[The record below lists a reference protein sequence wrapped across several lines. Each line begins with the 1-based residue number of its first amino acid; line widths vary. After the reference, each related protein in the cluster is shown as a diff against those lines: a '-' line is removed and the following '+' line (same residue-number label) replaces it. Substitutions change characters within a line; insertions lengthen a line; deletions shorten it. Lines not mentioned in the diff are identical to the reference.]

1 MIIFTETVH
10 TLNSEETGC
19 LLKSAVSYNKI
30 AALLRK
36 GVDVMIKDK
45 DGYDVTKHLLLEYSL
60 GRLVQG
66 HCPEK
71 KTIVIDILKEVMSD
85 ELLEEVVCSG
95 GFEEYLNRK
104 RKGLL

>member
-1 MIIFTETVH
+1 MIVFSATTN

-30 AALLRK
+30 ASLMREGKEILIR
-36 GVDVMIKDK
+36 DEH
-45 DGYDVTKHLLLEYSL
+45 GYDVTKQLLLEYSL
-60 GRLVQG
+60 GRLAQG

-71 KTIVIDILKEVMSD
+71 KVIMIDILKDIMSE
-85 ELLEEVVCSG
+85 ELLEQIVCVG